1 MLLGRSLLVWIR
13 LIMSQ
18 IDKCFKYFTSQ
29 PDRGPEP
36 RWSVVE
42 ERHQPVYRSDQVI
55 ISRTYSWR
63 WWWYYVLVIWD
74 DQQLLT
80 LREEFVSTY
89 ASGKIASRAPR
100 QPVNYENHQVDHH
113 DNHDHYDLTSSPVF
127 VNYENHQV
135 NHHRPWLGPKT
146 ITIITIHL
154 FGHHGHHHK
163 LNLIVSS
170 GHVCNMF
177 LSL

>member
-1 MLLGRSLLVWIR
+1 
-13 LIMSQ
+13 MSQ

-42 ERHQPVYRSDQVI
+42 ERHQPVHRSDQVS
-55 ISRTYSWR
+55 ISKTYSWR
-63 WWWYYVLVIWD
+63 WWWCYVLATRWPTTTDSQGGVRLDLRKWKD
-74 DQQLLT
+74 RLKSSTPAGQLWEPPGWPSWQSRPLWSNI
-80 LREEFVSTY
+80 L
-89 ASGKIASRAPR
+89 ASLCQLWKPR
-100 QPVNYENHQVDHH
+100 GW
-113 DNHDHYDLTSSPVF
+113 
-127 VNYENHQV
+127 
-135 NHHRPWLGPKT
+135 RPWPRPLLEPKT